1 MQTIYQL
8 TKMKNLYPGSKVAVT
23 GHSLGGVIAQLLAI
37 EISRTGIDV
46 DYVYTFASPRI
57 GDKRIIYFH

>member
-1 MQTIYQL
+1 M
-8 TKMKNLYPGSKVAVT
+8 AVT

-37 EISRTGIDV
+37 EISQSGIDV

-57 GDKRIIYFH
+57 GNKLIIYFY